1 MSLPKPSTNKHNSI
15 NSLVNK
21 HMKMVDKFV
30 SELQQLD
37 VKLWIE
43 GGNLR
48 YKAPKEKLTPDLL
61 AQMKDRKEEILNFL
75 SQPHPTNTNY
85 YGSLIAKPENITVD
99 KVANLSYKEFASRY
113 LNPLQPVV
121 ITDAIQDWKALST
134 WTPEFFKNNYGS
146 KEVTVDTQRYK
157 LRNFIDLVLASTE
170 EKPCSYLKDTDIP
183 GLFTELLADIEP
195 TLLYSQYNWLLSPM
209 LYIPA
214 ADPVKQR
221 NAFLELLIAGQ
232 GTKFPILHFD
242 YWHLHAFIMQV
253 YGEKEFT
260 LFSPVQTEY
269 LYPVDMSSNRSLIP
283 DIHQPDLEQF
293 PLFVKATP
301 IKVIVKPGETIFVP
315 SGWWH
320 TTRMLTPSIAVT
332 MNCLTNSNW
341 DKFSQ
346 DLTRDLVN
354 SLTSFKNHQ
363 GKLTIIESNIS
374 SYLDNL
380 GKLLAS
386 LDSN

>member
-1 MSLPKPSTNKHNSI
+1 MSLTKSSPNNHNSS
-15 NSLVNK
+15 NSSVDK
-21 HMKMVDKFV
+21 PMKMVDKFV

-43 GGNLR
+43 GDRLR
-48 YKAPKEKLTPDLL
+48 YKAPKETLTPDLL
-61 AQMKDRKEEILNFL
+61 AQMKDRKEEILSFL
-75 SQPHPTNTNY
+75 IQSNPNNASSHE
-85 YGSLIAKPENITVD
+85 SLIAQPEYTTVE
-99 KVANLSYKEFASRY
+99 KVAKLSYKEFVNSY
-113 LNPLQPVV
+113 LNPLHPVV

-134 WTPEFFKNNYGS
+134 WTPEFFKKNYGS
-146 KEVTVDTQRYK
+146 KEVTVDAQRYQ
-157 LRNFIDLVLASTE
+157 LRNFIDLVLASNE
-170 EKPCSYLKDTDIP
+170 DKPCSYLKDTDIP
-183 GLFTELLADIEP
+183 GLFPELLADIEP
-195 TLLYSQYNWLLSPM
+195 MLLYSQYNWLLSPM

-269 LYPVDMSSNRSLIP
+269 LYPVDVSSNRSLIP

-293 PLFVKATP
+293 PLFAKATP

-354 SLTSFKNHQ
+354 SFTSFKNHQ
-363 GKLTIIESNIS
+363 GKLTILESNIY

-380 GKLLAS
+380 GKLLVS
-386 LDSN
+386 LDPN

>member
-1 MSLPKPSTNKHNSI
+1 
-15 NSLVNK
+15 
-21 HMKMVDKFV
+21 MKMVDKFV

-61 AQMKDRKEEILNFL
+61 AQMKDRKEEIINFL

-85 YGSLIAKPENITVD
+85 HGSLIAKPENITVD

-146 KEVTVDTQRYK
+146 KEVTVDTQRYQ

-269 LYPVDMSSNRSLIP
+269 LYPVDTSSNRSLIP

-293 PLFVKATP
+293 PLFAKATP

-341 DKFSQ
+341 DRFSQ

-354 SLTSFKNHQ
+354 SLTSLKNHQ
-363 GKLTIIESNIS
+363 SRITILESNIS

-380 GKLLAS
+380 VRLLAS
-386 LDSN
+386 VDPN

>member
-283 DIHQPDLEQF
+283 DIHQPELEQF

>member
-1 MSLPKPSTNKHNSI
+1 
-15 NSLVNK
+15 
-21 HMKMVDKFV
+21 MKMVDKFV

-43 GGNLR
+43 GGKLR
-48 YKAPKEKLTPDLL
+48 YKAPKETLTPDLL
-61 AQMKDRKEEILNFL
+61 TQMKDRKEEILNFL
-75 SQPHPTNTNY
+75 SRTHSNNTNDHE
-85 YGSLIAKPENITVD
+85 SLIAQPEKITVE
-99 KVANLSYKEFASRY
+99 KVANLSYKEFVSRY

-121 ITDAIQDWKALST
+121 ITDAIQDWKALSI

-146 KEVTVDTQRYK
+146 KEVTVDAKRYQ
-157 LRNFIDLVLASTE
+157 LGNFIDLVLASTE

-183 GLFTELLADIEP
+183 GLFPELLADIDP

-221 NAFLELLIAGQ
+221 NAFLELLIAGK

-293 PLFVKATP
+293 PLFAKATP

-341 DKFSQ
+341 DRFSQ

-363 GKLTIIESNIS
+363 SRITILESNIS

-380 GKLLAS
+380 GRLLAS
-386 LDSN
+386 VDPN